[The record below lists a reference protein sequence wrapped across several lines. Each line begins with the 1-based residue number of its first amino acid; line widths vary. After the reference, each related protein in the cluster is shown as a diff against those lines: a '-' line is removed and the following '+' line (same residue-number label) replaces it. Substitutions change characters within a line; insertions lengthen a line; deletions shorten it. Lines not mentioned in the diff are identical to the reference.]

1 VTDESTATVD
11 GPKRGPS
18 KGSEWSPARR
28 AAAAGRRRGP
38 VDGQRP
44 DAELIAEEVIG
55 EAVANMTTLAG
66 FLTPIAPYTG
76 ITIAGVPGKND
87 ENGNPTWIVKS
98 RAEMAG
104 SVLLEHAKRN
114 RRVLAAVQRFNLM
127 FKNVELLEVVGSVV
141 ASAAVDAK
149 IVEPDAS
156 VKLPGGAEFPILY
169 PAIGDTI
176 EFIASQQE
184 PGVVVGERVATGPRP
199 GPEVAGPQARE
210 PMAQEEGMPQTPEQA
225 AAMRERLTKRN
236 ERISNGLEPTAT
248 RQGQTVV
255 PGDVTKT

>member
-1 VTDESTATVD
+1 VTDESTATAD

-44 DAELIAEEVIG
+44 DAELIAEEVVG

-76 ITIAGVPGKND
+76 ITISGVRDKAGEWV
-87 ENGNPTWIVKS
+87 VKS

-176 EFIASQQE
+176 EFIASQQQ
-184 PGVVVGERVATGPRP
+184 PGVVVGERVASGSRP

-210 PMAQEEGMPQTPEQA
+210 PMPQADEMPQTPEQA

>member
-1 VTDESTATVD
+1 VTDESTATAD
-11 GPKRGPS
+11 GPRRGPV
-18 KGSEWSPARR
+18 KGGTWSPARR
-28 AAAAGRRRGP
+28 AAAAARRRGP
-38 VDGQRP
+38 TDGQRP

-76 ITIAGVPGKND
+76 ITIAGVPGEKPG
-87 ENGNPTWIVKS
+87 EWIVRS

-156 VKLPGGAEFPILY
+156 VKLPSGAEFPILY

-176 EFIASQQE
+176 EFIARQQE
-184 PGVVVGERVATGPRP
+184 PGVVVGERAAPGPRP

-210 PMAQEEGMPQTPEQA
+210 PMPQADEMPQTSEQA
-225 AAMRERLTKRN
+225 AVMRERLTKRN